1 MEKLYIGKIVGT
13 HGLKGELKIRS
24 VSSFSDE
31 RFKKGKNVYL
41 IKDGDEHK
49 MECLTHRQ
57 HKGNDLVTFKGFQD
71 INLVERFKDYEVYGE
86 YDQDL
91 LDEDEYFYGD
101 VIGCKIYDQDDQ
113 EIGVVTSIM
122 ETPRYDILVIEKNEG
137 GRMLVPYND
146 AFVLKEDIYNQY
158 IQINRIEGL

>member
-1 MEKLYIGKIVGT
+1 MGVGMDSLFAMGALGKEKANEKMIL
-13 HGLKGELKIRS
+13 
-24 VSSFSDE
+24 E

-146 AFVLKEDIYNQY
+146 AFVLEEDIYNQY